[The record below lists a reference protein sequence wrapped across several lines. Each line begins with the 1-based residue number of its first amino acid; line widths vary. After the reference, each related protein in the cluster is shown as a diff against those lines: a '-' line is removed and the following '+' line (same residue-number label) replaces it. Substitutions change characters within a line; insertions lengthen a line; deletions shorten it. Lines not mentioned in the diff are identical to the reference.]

1 MSGERKYEPASI
13 LAVDDTSA
21 VLRVLVEILGREG
34 YRVRRADSGEAAL
47 AAVAASPP
55 DLILLDVRMKGIDG
69 IEVCRR
75 LKASEDSRNIPI
87 ILMSGFTEV
96 EEWVAGLQAGAV
108 DYLYKPFR
116 SEEIL
121 TRVRTHLDLKR
132 AKAEIEQKVVSLR
145 RTNDHLEAEIAERQ
159 QVEVELR
166 RSLDHAERSRLALLG
181 ALEDQKRAETER
193 ERLTMAIEQAAEMV
207 LVTDI
212 HGAIQYVNPAFESV
226 TGYTR
231 AEAIGRNPSLVKS
244 GVQDQAFY
252 RGLWE
257 TITAG
262 KTWRGRMVN
271 KKKDGTL
278 YTEESTISPVRDAAG
293 VVTSYVAVNR
303 DITHDLDLEA
313 QFLQSQKMESIGRLA
328 GGVAHDFN
336 NCLNV
341 IQGFTQLCLGRL
353 REDDPLASDLG
364 QVAKAS
370 ERAAGLTRQ
379 LLAFGRKQ
387 VLQPEQINLNQTI
400 ADMEKMLR
408 RIIGEDVDLVL
419 VLAPNLGLVKADP
432 GQIGQVIMNLAVN
445 ACDAMPKGGTLTI
458 VTGNLELDAEHAARH
473 EGIEPGH
480 HVVVA
485 ITDSGIGMDGQTMAR
500 LFEPFF
506 TTKEQGKGSGLGL
519 STAYGIVKQ
528 SGGSIFV
535 RSEVGRGTTFEVYL
549 RRDLSAP
556 AATRARP
563 RTIPRRAKGDE
574 TILVVEDEE
583 ALRRLATRLLET
595 AGYTVLSAAD
605 GEQALITCERH
616 AGKIDLLLTDV
627 VMPRMS
633 GKRLAERLATTRP
646 TLKILYMSG
655 YTDDAIVQH
664 GVLDADTHFIAK
676 PFSEA
681 DLTRKIRA
689 VLDGGV
695 CTSGTD
701 WPAIEDEIEQ
711 QPLDRDALRALPQD
725 VLARLGAAA
734 VAANYDEIVAIVE
747 IIARTQ
753 PDAAAALRR
762 MADRF
767 DYGGMQEFLI

>member
-1 MSGERKYEPASI
+1 MSGERKHERATI

-21 VLRVLVEILGREG
+21 VLALLVEMLSWEG
-34 YRVRRADSGEAAL
+34 YLVRPVNSGEAAL
-47 AAVAASPP
+47 AVAAASPP
-55 DLILLDVRMKGIDG
+55 DLILLDVRMEGMDG

-75 LKASEDSRNIPI
+75 LKAREDSRNIPI
-87 ILMSGFTEV
+87 ILMSGFAEV
-96 EEWVAGLQAGAV
+96 EEWVAGLQAGAA

-116 SEEIL
+116 SEELL

-132 AKAEIEQKVVSLR
+132 AKAEIEQKAVSLS
-145 RTNDHLEAEIAERQ
+145 RTTDHLEAEIAERQ
-159 QVEVELR
+159 QVELELR

-181 ALEDQKRAETER
+181 ALEDQKLAETER

-207 LVTDI
+207 LVTDVQ
-212 HGAIQYVNPAFESV
+212 GAIQYVNPAFEAV

-231 AEAIGRNPSLVKS
+231 AEAIGSKPSLLTS

-252 RGLWE
+252 RALWD

-262 KTWRGRMVN
+262 KIWHGRMVN

-293 VVTSYVAVNR
+293 VVTSYVAVKR

-313 QFLQSQKMESIGRLA
+313 QLLQSQKMESIGRLA

-353 REDDPLASDLG
+353 DEGDPLAGDLA

-387 VLQPEQINLNQTI
+387 VLQPEQIDLNQTI

-408 RIIGEDVDLVL
+408 RIIGEDIELAL
-419 VLAPNLGLVKADP
+419 VLAPDLGQVKADP

-445 ACDAMPKGGTLTI
+445 ARDAMPKGGTLT
-458 VTGNLELDAEHAARH
+458 VETGNVELDAEHAARH
-473 EGIEPGH
+473 EGVEPGP
-480 HVVVA
+480 HVMVA
-485 ITDSGIGMDGQTMAR
+485 VTDSGIGMDGQTLAR

-506 TTKEQGKGSGLGL
+506 TTKELGKGSGLGL

-528 SGGSIFV
+528 SGGSIV
-535 RSEVGRGTTFEVYL
+535 VHSEVGKGTTFKVYL
-549 RRDLSAP
+549 PRDLSAP
-556 AATRARP
+556 VATSARP

-574 TILVVEDEE
+574 TILVVEDED
-583 ALRRLATRLLET
+583 ALRRLATRLLEK

-605 GEQALITCERH
+605 GEQALITCQRH

-633 GKRLAERLATTRP
+633 GKRLAERLAKLRP
-646 TLKILYMSG
+646 ALKILYMSG

-664 GVLDADTHFIAK
+664 GVLEAGTQFIAK

-689 VLDGGV
+689 VLDGNV
-695 CTSGTD
+695 YASGTD
-701 WPAIEDEIEQ
+701 WPAIEDEVKQ
-711 QPLDRDALRALPQD
+711 QPLDRNALRALPHD
-725 VLARLGAAA
+725 VLARLRAAA
-734 VAANYDEIVAIVE
+734 VAANYDEINQIVDSIAIAQPGVA
-747 IIARTQ
+747 AH
-753 PDAAAALRR
+753 LRR
-762 MADRF
+762 MADGF
-767 DYGGMQEFLI
+767 DYDGIQALVR

>member
-445 ACDAMPKGGTLTI
+445 ARDAMPKGGTLTI

-563 RTIPRRAKGDE
+563 RTIPRSGHGRDHDHEHDLLWLPHQSSCEIHAA
-574 TILVVEDEE
+574 TS
-583 ALRRLATRLLET
+583 RLARDPG
-595 AGYTVLSAAD
+595 ARRRWPCGRAPSA
-605 GEQALITCERH
+605 
-616 AGKIDLLLTDV
+616 
-627 VMPRMS
+627 
-633 GKRLAERLATTRP
+633 
-646 TLKILYMSG
+646 
-655 YTDDAIVQH
+655 
-664 GVLDADTHFIAK
+664 
-676 PFSEA
+676 
-681 DLTRKIRA
+681 
-689 VLDGGV
+689 
-695 CTSGTD
+695 
-701 WPAIEDEIEQ
+701 
-711 QPLDRDALRALPQD
+711 
-725 VLARLGAAA
+725 
-734 VAANYDEIVAIVE
+734 
-747 IIARTQ
+747 
-753 PDAAAALRR
+753 
-762 MADRF
+762 
-767 DYGGMQEFLI
+767 